1 VALPWTERLGAELLA
16 AAERRLAGRVLRVVG
31 R

>member
-1 VALPWTERLGAELLA
+1 LPWTERLGVELLA
-16 AAERRLAGRVLRVVG
+16 AAERRLAGRVLRMVG